1 MAEEEIDLLSLEAA
15 QKEFESAGVY
25 VNTASIGLPPR
36 RAVEALSDAIETW
49 RTGRAEAAGY
59 DELVNRARQRF
70 ASLVATTPDRVAI
83 GNQVSTFTALV
94 ASALPEGS
102 RVLVAEEDFTSVL
115 FPFLAHADRGV
126 HVQTVPLSGLIDA
139 IGPGV
144 DLVAVSAVQS
154 ADGRLVPGGLDA
166 LASAAAHHGCLTY
179 VDATQAVGW
188 LPFHADR
195 FDFVSCATYKWLL
208 SPRGTAFGVVRP
220 ERLGMLRPLYAG
232 WYAGDDPWTSIY
244 GPPLRLARDARR
256 LDISPAWLAWAGTV
270 PALELLTEVGVAAI
284 HRHDLA
290 LANALRG
297 RLGLPLSD
305 SAIVT
310 VAAERGLERLREA
323 GITASIRAGAVR
335 VSFHLHNTEADVNA
349 VARALGC

>member
-1 MAEEEIDLLSLEAA
+1 MHDA
-15 QKEFESAGVY
+15 QEEFEPAGIY

-36 RAVEALSDAIETW
+36 RTVDALNEAIGTW
-49 RTGRAEAAGY
+49 RAGHAEAAGY
-59 DELVNRARQRF
+59 DEFVNRARQRF
-70 ASLVATTPDRVAI
+70 ASLVGTTPERVAI

-94 ASALPEGS
+94 ATALPDGA
-102 RVLVAEEDFTSVL
+102 RVLAAEEDFTSVL

-126 HVQTVPLSGLIDA
+126 QVKTVPLASLVDA
-139 IGPGV
+139 IDPGV

-154 ADGRLVPGGLDA
+154 ADGRLVPGGLEA
-166 LASAAAHHGCLTY
+166 LASAAARHDCLTY

-188 LPFHADR
+188 LPFDADR
-195 FDFVSCATYKWLL
+195 FDFVSCAAYKWLL

-244 GPPLRLARDARR
+244 GPPLRLAKDARR

-270 PALELLTEVGVAAI
+270 PALELLAEVGIAAI

-297 RLGLPLSD
+297 RLGLAAGD

-310 VAAERGLERLREA
+310 VAADGGLERLRTA
-323 GITASIRAGAVR
+323 GIKASVRAGAVR
-335 VSFHLHNTEADVNA
+335 LSFHLHNTEADVDA

>member
-1 MAEEEIDLLSLEAA
+1 MHDA
-15 QKEFESAGVY
+15 QEEFEPTGIY

-36 RAVEALSDAIETW
+36 RTVDALNEAIGTW
-49 RTGRAEAAGY
+49 WAGRAEAAGY

-70 ASLVATTPDRVAI
+70 ASLVGTTPERVAI

-94 ASALPEGS
+94 ATALPDGA
-102 RVLVAEEDFTSVL
+102 RVLAAEEDFTSVL

-126 HVQTVPLSGLIDA
+126 QVKTVSLASLVDA

-154 ADGRLVPGGLDA
+154 ADGRLVPGGLEA
-166 LASAAAHHGCLTY
+166 LASAAARHGCLTY

-188 LPFHADR
+188 LPFDADR
-195 FDFVSCATYKWLL
+195 FDFVSCAAYKWLL

-244 GPPLRLARDARR
+244 GPPLRLAKDARR

-270 PALELLTEVGVAAI
+270 PALELLAEVGIGAI

-297 RLGLPLSD
+297 RLGLPPGD

-310 VAAERGLERLREA
+310 VAADGGLERLRAA
-323 GITASIRAGAVR
+323 GIKASVRAGAVR
-335 VSFHLHNTEADVNA
+335 LSFHLHNTEADVDA
-349 VARALGC
+349 VAHALGG

>member
-1 MAEEEIDLLSLEAA
+1 MHDA
-15 QKEFESAGVY
+15 QEEFEPTGIY

-36 RAVEALSDAIETW
+36 RTVDALNEAIGTW
-49 RTGRAEAAGY
+49 RAGRAEAAGY

-70 ASLVATTPDRVAI
+70 ASLVGTTPERVAI

-94 ASALPEGS
+94 ATALPDGA
-102 RVLVAEEDFTSVL
+102 RVLAAEEDFTSVL

-126 HVQTVPLSGLIDA
+126 QVKTVPLASLVDA

-154 ADGRLVPGGLDA
+154 ADGRLVPGGLEA
-166 LASAAAHHGCLTY
+166 LASAAARHDCLTY

-188 LPFHADR
+188 LPFDADR
-195 FDFVSCATYKWLL
+195 FDFVSCAAYKWLL

-244 GPPLRLARDARR
+244 GPPFRLAKDARR

-270 PALELLTEVGVAAI
+270 PALELLAEVGIAAI

-297 RLGLPLSD
+297 RLGLAAGD

-310 VAAERGLERLREA
+310 VAADGGLERLRTA
-323 GITASIRAGAVR
+323 GIKASVRAGAVR
-335 VSFHLHNTEADVNA
+335 LSFHLHNTEADVDA

>member
-1 MAEEEIDLLSLEAA
+1 MHTA
-15 QKEFESAGVY
+15 QEEFEPAGVY

-36 RAVEALSDAIETW
+36 RTVDALNEAIGTW
-49 RTGRAEAAGY
+49 RAGRAEASGY
-59 DELVNRARQRF
+59 DELVNRARQLF
-70 ASLVATTPDRVAI
+70 ASLVGTTPERVAI

-94 ASALPEGS
+94 ATALPDGA
-102 RVLVAEEDFTSVL
+102 RVLAAEEDFTSVL

-126 HVQTVPLSGLIDA
+126 QVKTVPLAGLVDA

-154 ADGRLVPGGLDA
+154 ADGRLVPGGLEA
-166 LASAAAHHGCLTY
+166 LASAASRHGCLTY
-179 VDATQAVGW
+179 IDATQAVGW
-188 LPFHADR
+188 LPFDADR
-195 FDFVSCATYKWLL
+195 FDFVSCAAYKWLL

-244 GPPLRLARDARR
+244 GPPFRLAKDARR

-270 PALELLTEVGVAAI
+270 PALELLAEVGIAAI

-297 RLGLPLSD
+297 RLGLPAGD

-310 VAAERGLERLREA
+310 VAADGGLERLGAA
-323 GITASIRAGAVR
+323 GIKASVRAGAVR
-335 VSFHLHNTEADVNA
+335 LSFHLHNTEADVDA
-349 VARALGC
+349 VARALGR

>member
-1 MAEEEIDLLSLEAA
+1 LLSVEAA
-15 QKEFESAGVY
+15 QREFEPSGIY
-25 VNTASIGLPPR
+25 LNTASIGLPPR
-36 RAVEALSDAIETW
+36 RGVEALGEAIETW

-59 DELVNRARQRF
+59 DVVIERARRGF
-70 ASLVATTPDRVAI
+70 AGLVSTTPERVAI

-94 ASALPEGS
+94 AAGLHDGA
-102 RVLVAEEDFTSVL
+102 RVLAADEDFTSVL
-115 FPFLAHADRGV
+115 FPFMAHADRGIQV
-126 HVQTVPLSGLIDA
+126 RTVPLAGLVDA

-154 ADGRLVPGGLDA
+154 ADGRLVPGGLEA
-166 LASAAAHHGCLTY
+166 LAAAAARHGCLTY
-179 VDATQAVGW
+179 IDATQAVGW
-188 LPFHADR
+188 LPFQADA
-195 FDFVSCATYKWLL
+195 FDFVSCAAYKWLL

-220 ERLGMLRPLYAG
+220 DRLGMLRPLYAG

-270 PALELLTEVGVAAI
+270 PALELLAEVGIAAI
-284 HRHDLA
+284 HEHDVA

-297 RLGLPLSD
+297 RLGVPPGD

-310 VAAERGLERLREA
+310 VAADGALERLRAA
-323 GITASIRAGAVR
+323 GIKASVRAGAVR
-335 VSFHLHNTEADVNA
+335 LSLHLHNTEADVRA
-349 VARALGC
+349 VARTLGR